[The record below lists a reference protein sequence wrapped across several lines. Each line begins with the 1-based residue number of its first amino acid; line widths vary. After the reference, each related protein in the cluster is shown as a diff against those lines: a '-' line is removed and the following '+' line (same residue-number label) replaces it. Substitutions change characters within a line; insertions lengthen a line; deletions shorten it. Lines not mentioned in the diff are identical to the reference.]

1 MKKSYSI
8 AGVLFAFA
16 LLFTPNNRVFAS
28 ALTEDIVDS
37 DDITILEIDSG
48 TSQEAIDDLISDAF
62 KSTDTVRVIF
72 EDLLE

>member
-37 DDITILEIDSG
+37 DDITIL
-48 TSQEAIDDLISDAF
+48 
-62 KSTDTVRVIF
+62 
-72 EDLLE
+72 